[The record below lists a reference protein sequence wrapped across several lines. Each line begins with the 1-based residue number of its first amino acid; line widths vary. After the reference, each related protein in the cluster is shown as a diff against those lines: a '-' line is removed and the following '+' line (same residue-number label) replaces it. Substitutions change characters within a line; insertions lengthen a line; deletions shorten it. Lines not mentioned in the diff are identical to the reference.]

1 MRKSGISELSRVMHS
16 VEEEGLDGAVGSVG
30 GLRASSVVL
39 EVAQVWGL
47 SPQGRPGV

>member
-16 VEEEGLDGAVGSVG
+16 VEEGLDGAVGSVG